1 MSALPRYVL
10 LAGGVGGAKLALGLA
25 RTLQPG
31 QLTIIANTGD
41 DFTHL
46 GLSISPD
53 LDTLMYT
60 LADVVNEATG
70 WGLRDETWSCMAG
83 LAALGA
89 ETWFRLGDRDLATH
103 LERTRLLAAG
113 HSLTEVTQ
121 QLCSRLGVGTRL
133 LPMSDLPVRT
143 LLDCDTAAGPATLSF
158 QDYFVRQRAEP
169 RVRAIH
175 YQGASQAPPAAT
187 LAAALTDPDLA
198 AIFIAP
204 SNPWL
209 SIDPILAIPS
219 IRAAVRSSHAP
230 VVAVSPDRR
239 WPGAEGSDREDHDRT
254 RPAALGAGGRT
265 SLPGSARRFHPRPG
279 RCRRSG
285 RDHRY
290 GHRGGRDADRH
301 AHAGRPAET
310 RRLRAGFCGDA
321 LKHGWRLGT
330 DTGQTLRARQ
340 DAA

>member
-1 MSALPRYVL
+1 MSAKSRYVL

-25 RTLQPG
+25 RTLEPG

-41 DFTHL
+41 DFSHL

-60 LADVVNEATG
+60 LAGVVNETTG
-70 WGLRDETWSCMAG
+70 WGLRDESWSCMAG
-83 LAALGA
+83 LETLGA

-113 HSLTEVTQ
+113 HTLTDITQ
-121 QLCSRLGVGTRL
+121 HLCTRLGVTTRI
-133 LPMSDLPVRT
+133 LPMSDMPVRT
-143 LLDCDTAAGPATLSF
+143 LLGCEAEAGPATLSF

-169 RVRAIH
+169 RVTAIH
-175 YQGASQAPPAAT
+175 YQGASTVPPAAT
-187 LAAALTDPDLA
+187 LAATLTDPDLA

-230 VVAVSPDRR
+230 VVAVSPIVGGQALKGPTAKIMTELGLRPSAQAVAHHYRDLLGGFILDQSDAGEAAAIIATGIAVAATQTVMHTLDDRQNL
-239 WPGAEGSDREDHDRT
+239 A
-254 RPAALGAGGRT
+254 AFALGFA
-265 SLPGSARRFHPRPG
+265 A
-279 RCRRSG
+279 
-285 RDHRY
+285 
-290 GHRGGRDADRH
+290 
-301 AHAGRPAET
+301 
-310 RRLRAGFCGDA
+310 
-321 LKHGWRLGT
+321 
-330 DTGQTLRARQ
+330 TL
-340 DAA
+340 

>member
-1 MSALPRYVL
+1 MSAKSRYVL

-25 RTLQPG
+25 RTLEPG

-41 DFTHL
+41 DFSHL

-60 LADVVNEATG
+60 LAGVVNETTG
-70 WGLRDETWSCMAG
+70 WGLRDESWSCMAG
-83 LAALGA
+83 LETLGA

-113 HSLTEVTQ
+113 RTLTDVTQ
-121 QLCSRLGVGTRL
+121 HLCARLGVTTPI
-133 LPMSDLPVRT
+133 LPMSDMPVRT
-143 LLDCDTAAGPATLSF
+143 LIDCEAGPTTLSF

-169 RVRAIH
+169 RVTAIH
-175 YQGASQAPPAAT
+175 YQGASTVPPAAT
-187 LAAALTDPDLA
+187 LAATLTDPDLA

-230 VVAVSPDRR
+230 VVAVSPIIGGQALKGPTAKIMAELGLRPSAQAVAHHYRDLLGGFILDQSDAGEAAAIIDTGIAVAATQAVMHTLDDRR
-239 WPGAEGSDREDHDRT
+239 NLA
-254 RPAALGAGGRT
+254 AFALGFA
-265 SLPGSARRFHPRPG
+265 A
-279 RCRRSG
+279 
-285 RDHRY
+285 
-290 GHRGGRDADRH
+290 
-301 AHAGRPAET
+301 
-310 RRLRAGFCGDA
+310 
-321 LKHGWRLGT
+321 
-330 DTGQTLRARQ
+330 TL
-340 DAA
+340 